1 MPVSSKGA
9 ALVTGASSG
18 IGAAYAD
25 RLARR
30 RHDLI
35 LVARGRERL
44 EPLARRI
51 GDETGRKAAVLAAD
65 LSDPGRLAEV
75 ERGLRD
81 DPAITV
87 LVNNAGVGATAPL
100 LESGVGDMNRIVAL
114 NVVAL
119 TRLTFAAAPAFVARG
134 SGTVINIASIVAV
147 APETLNGVYGGT
159 KAFVLALSRSLRH
172 ELADKGVR
180 VQVVLPGAAA
190 TDFWSVAGSS
200 VERLPR
206 EIVMPA
212 GDMVDAALSG
222 LDQGEFATVPALPD
236 PADWDAYEA
245 ARRALLPGLSRATP
259 ASRYGITPG
268 AVAACRNGGGG
279 SGIEG
284 KCRDD
289 RHPLPRRHRHVDARQ
304 CATDHAAVLR

>member
-1 MPVSSKGA
+1 MS
-9 ALVTGASSG
+9 
-18 IGAAYAD
+18 
-25 RLARR
+25 
-30 RHDLI
+30 
-35 LVARGRERL
+35 
-44 EPLARRI
+44 
-51 GDETGRKAAVLAAD
+51 
-65 LSDPGRLAEV
+65 
-75 ERGLRD
+75 
-81 DPAITV
+81 
-87 LVNNAGVGATAPL
+87 
-100 LESGVGDMNRIVAL
+100 RIVAF

-134 SGTVINIASIVAV
+134 SGTVINIASVVAV
-147 APETLNGVYGGT
+147 APETLNVVYGGS
-159 KAFVLALSRSLRH
+159 KAFVLAFSRSLRH

-212 GDMVDAALSG
+212 GDMADAALAG
-222 LDQGEFATVPALPD
+222 LDQGEFATVPSLPD

-245 ARRALLPGLSRATP
+245 TRRALLPGLSRATP

-284 KCRDD
+284 KCGDD
-289 RHPLPRRHRHVDARQ
+289 RQPLPNSIVTLAHDSARPITRQYYVGPSTVSGMMKLSWSRGPAGRIGDMLRSDGRRPQ
-304 CATDHAAVLR
+304 AAGGKSA